1 SLLEADAAQAVARP
15 REEPAVAAGEFQRA
29 LVALAR
35 GRELAPALVDAADL
49 LEERGRARPR
59 EALRL
64 LEGGEGL
71 AVLADPRVEAA
82 QLRARER
89 LGPLPE
95 PGAREREAFGG
106 AGEEAARGQS
116 VEAREEPL
124 LLAASGAVA
133 EDSEEELGL
142 EPLAEDRSGG
152 QHLLLPL
159 AER

>member
-1 SLLEADAAQAVARP
+1 GGHQVGVSLPGGQLQARAEVLGRRREVSLLEADAAQAVARP

-82 QLRARER
+82 QLGGDLPARLLRREPQGR
-89 LGPLPE
+89 PE
-95 PGAREREAFGG
+95 
-106 AGEEAARGQS
+106 AGDPS
-116 VEAREEPL
+116 
-124 LLAASGAVA
+124 
-133 EDSEEELGL
+133 
-142 EPLAEDRSGG
+142 
-152 QHLLLPL
+152 
-159 AER
+159 